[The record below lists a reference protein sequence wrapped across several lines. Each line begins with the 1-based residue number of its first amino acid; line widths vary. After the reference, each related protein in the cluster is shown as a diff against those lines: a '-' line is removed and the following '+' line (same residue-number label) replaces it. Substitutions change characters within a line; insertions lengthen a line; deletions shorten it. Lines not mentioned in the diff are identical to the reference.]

1 MGGEEL
7 FQVNLGGP
15 QRKSQ
20 ARGRQKET
28 DRGRRDVLLETAWS
42 RGDGETR
49 RRRKALEVERINAAY
64 FILRAS
70 RENLFCL
77 HLGNWF

>member
-28 DRGRRDVLLETAWS
+28 DHGRRDVLLETAWS
-42 RGDGETR
+42 RGGWR
-49 RRRKALEVERINAAY
+49 NP
-64 FILRAS
+64 
-70 RENLFCL
+70 
-77 HLGNWF
+77 

>member
-1 MGGEEL
+1 MQMSIPHLWNVDLLLYGRRKLGMGGEEL

-42 RGDGETR
+42 RGGWR
-49 RRRKALEVERINAAY
+49 NP
-64 FILRAS
+64 
-70 RENLFCL
+70 
-77 HLGNWF
+77 